1 MCVRRIAKLLV
12 QIGASFV
19 ICLSGSSSIANAQQT
34 DDDEQSRQIVLAEF
48 LQSRPTSQKKRTTPV
63 ATTSS
68 NASVSDLLGVTLW
81 RLRPAS
87 SKDDIQ
93 ARLLDHEGDTDSP
106 LIAER
111 VSSDTQFKEGQKV
124 RLSIESPRTGYL
136 YVIDREQYS
145 DGTFSDPYLI
155 FPTLKTNGGD
165 NAVTAGRLVEIPDQN
180 DKPIYFKMNR
190 SRADQSAEVLTLL
203 VSIKPIPNL
212 QLEMKPLKLR
222 PEQFAQWEKAWNAPT
237 KRVELM
243 KRVGTTY
250 TKAEMT
256 AGASATS
263 LLSNNDPPPQTIYRV
278 SSKPGDPALITISLQ
293 YEVTKKVE

>member
-1 MCVRRIAKLLV
+1 MRVRRIAKLLLP
-12 QIGASFV
+12 IGASFV
-19 ICLSGSSSIANAQQT
+19 VCLSGSSGMANAQQP

-63 ATTSS
+63 GTTSNS
-68 NASVSDLLGVTLW
+68 RVSDLLGVTLW

-93 ARLLDHEGDTDSP
+93 ARLLDHEGDTDST

-111 VSSDTQFKEGQKV
+111 VSSDTPFKEGQKV

-190 SRADQSAEVLTLL
+190 SRADQSAEVLTML
-203 VSIKPIPNL
+203 VTTKPIPNL
-212 QLEMKPLKLR
+212 QLGMKPLKLR

-237 KRVELM
+237 KRIEIT

-256 AGASATS
+256 AGASVTS

-293 YEVTKKVE
+293 YEVTKRVE